1 MKNKLFSI
9 SLIFISVLAVSSCRN
24 MVGKKA
30 YMRKTYRNIKKQV
43 KDVTVI
49 KLQDTVKVLFPSNLM
64 FATNSDVLDSA
75 VFPKIHRFANA
86 LNKFNKTSIL
96 INGHTDNVGDE
107 EYNLQLSNKRSET
120 AKIAL
125 GNNKVVAERML
136 TWGLGMKYPIATNET
151 EEGKALNRR
160 VEFIILYKE
169 K

>member
-1 MKNKLFSI
+1 MKNKFFVI
-9 SLIFISVLAVSSCRN
+9 PLIFIGVLTVSSCRN

-30 YMRKTYRNIKKQV
+30 YMCKTYRNIKREV
-43 KDVTVI
+43 KDITVL

-64 FATNSDVLDSA
+64 FANNSDVLDSNI
-75 VFPKIHRFANA
+75 FPKIHRFANA
-86 LNKFNKTSIL
+86 LNKYNKTSIL
-96 INGHTDNVGDE
+96 INGHSDNVGKE
-107 EYNLQLSNKRSET
+107 AYNLQLSTKRSEN
-120 AKIAL
+120 AKNAL
-125 GNNKVVAERML
+125 NNNKVAMERML